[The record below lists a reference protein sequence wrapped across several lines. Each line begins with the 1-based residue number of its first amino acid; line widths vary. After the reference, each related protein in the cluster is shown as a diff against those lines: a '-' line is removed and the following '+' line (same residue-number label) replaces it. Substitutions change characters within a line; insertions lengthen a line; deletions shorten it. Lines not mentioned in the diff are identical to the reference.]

1 MQHETVAIRRA
12 NWELDAESI
21 RQVRTEVFVV
31 EQGVPIELEID
42 GLDPTVRHVLA
53 VLSTGEPIGTARLL
67 DNGQIGRIAVLK
79 RWRGKGIGRQLV
91 ETLIQCAR
99 DDGRSAV
106 FLHSQTQAVPFY
118 EKLGFRKD
126 GSPPFDDA
134 GIPHVHMDLTL

>member
-1 MQHETVAIRRA
+1 MEHETVAIRRA
-12 NWELDAESI
+12 NWALDAEAI

-53 VLSTGEPIGTARLL
+53 VRSTGTPIGTARLL

-79 RWRGKGIGRQLV
+79 EWRGKGVGRRLV
-91 ETLIQCAR
+91 ETLIQTAR
-99 DDGRSAV
+99 AEGKEKV

-118 EKLGFRKD
+118 EKLGFRED

-134 GIPHVHMDLTL
+134 GIPHVHMDLAL